1 MMWGSHIISGKK
13 LIPYLGWY
21 NAGYFIRLK
30 MREGEKIA
38 SKIPKLG
45 FNDTC

>member
-21 NAGYFIRLK
+21 NALTRIFHKIKNERR
-30 MREGEKIA
+30 RED
-38 SKIPKLG
+38 SKQNSQTRI
-45 FNDTC
+45 